1 MSLCKSDAPAHKI
14 AGSWSGLGAWN
25 LYFLAKFLL
34 AWTGHLNIQ
43 ILPNLIFAAVLL
55 IPIASP
61 ALRRLRTLIA
71 IPVAVAL
78 LYQDTWFPPFSR
90 LLAQPG
96 VLNFSFDYIVELL
109 GRFIDWQVCALL
121 LLLCVAYLFL
131 NQWLR
136 LTTLTLLGFA
146 WLGMGNLQWLLPR
159 ALWYRLRNNTLQ
171 GSYRILR

>member
-1 MSLCKSDAPAHKI
+1 MSLFKSDAPAHKI

-55 IPIASP
+55 IPIANP

-78 LYQDTWFPPFSR
+78 LYQDT
-90 LLAQPG
+90 
-96 VLNFSFDYIVELL
+96 
-109 GRFIDWQVCALL
+109 
-121 LLLCVAYLFL
+121 
-131 NQWLR
+131 
-136 LTTLTLLGFA
+136 
-146 WLGMGNLQWLLPR
+146 
-159 ALWYRLRNNTLQ
+159 
-171 GSYRILR
+171 